1 MSRPRLVNK
10 TGKGKFNMQDVVP
23 GLLSDIETA
32 FNTRN
37 MTDRTLARVS
47 AKIRDGTATQID
59 GHTYA
64 EHIGRNASKAL
75 QEVITPDR
83 LPDGKLYYNIATRTV
98 VPTLQNNQTLVNE
111 AATLI
116 QESIDKKT
124 GIGLKSVNPQFP
136 VERINGLIDKMTADD
151 IVVEEALKWLG
162 EPIINNTEAFM
173 DDFIK
178 DNAEFRSDAGLKT
191 TITRVAETN
200 CCQWCADLEGTFDYG
215 DAPDEIYRRH
225 EFCRCAVTVQY
236 KKTSQNVWT
245 KKEWESTPE
254 EIERRIDTKP
264 SEMTQAERQQTL
276 ARLERDRL
284 VKQIIDATGYDRET
298 ANRIAG
304 QSPEKIQKA
313 IAQGRKYA
321 YLRR

>member
-10 TGKGKFNMQDVVP
+10 TGKGKLNMTDVVP

-37 MTDRTLARVS
+37 MADRTLARVS

-83 LPDGKLYYNIATRTV
+83 LPDSKLYYNIATRTV

-111 AATLI
+111 AASTI
-116 QESIDKKT
+116 QESIDQKT
-124 GIGLKSVNPQFP
+124 GIGLKSVNPPFP
-136 VERINGLIDKMTADD
+136 IERINGLIDKMTADD
-151 IVVEEALKWLG
+151 IEVEDALKWLG

-178 DNAEFRSDAGLKT
+178 DNAKFRRDAGLKT
-191 TITRVAETN
+191 TITRVAEAR
-200 CCQWCADLEGTFDYG
+200 CCEWCANLEGTFDYG

-254 EIERRIDTKP
+254 ELERRIDTKP

-276 ARLERDRL
+276 ARLEKDRL

-304 QSPEKIQKA
+304 QSPEKIAKA